1 MDGGNDPDCRRGMI
15 FDPLYNK
22 KEFDFVKRLIK
33 IKHMNEFRQGDIR
46 FIETESYLAY
56 QRFFEEESVVILNLS
71 DQEIFIEQYKGY
83 FDLINE
89 KEFDG
94 HIEKSGVAIL
104 K

>member
-1 MDGGNDPDCRRGMI
+1 MI

-22 KEFDFVKRLIK
+22 KEFDFVKRLIR
-33 IKHMNEFRQGDIR
+33 IKHRDEFKHGDIR

-56 QRFFEEESVVILNLS
+56 QRFFEGKESIVILNLN
-71 DQEIFIEQYKGY
+71 DQEIFLQQYQGF
-83 FDLINE
+83 FDLVNE

-94 HIEKSGVAIL
+94 HIGKSGIAII